1 MGSKIR
7 TYLPHILIAISLLIS
22 IYSLFRKPNK
32 EKIVITTDTVY
43 WVKYDTLRYSYPVF
57 FTKKVIDTIPIYLK
71 DSTKIELPVEQR
83 YYKQDGSYEA
93 WVSGYRPSLDKINV
107 FNKIEYKTITNTEI
121 HTLYKNSWRG
131 YIGGQIQT
139 FDQKWIPSIKLTIIS
154 PKSLLIEAG
163 IGVYDNKPV
172 YNVSAGIKIWGK

>member
-1 MGSKIR
+1 MYNKLK
-7 TYLPHILIAISLLIS
+7 TYLCIYLYAILLMIS
-22 IYSLFRKPNK
+22 IYSLFRKPNE
-32 EKIVITTDTVY
+32 EKIITTTDTVY

-57 FTKKVIDTIPIYLK
+57 FTKRIIDTIPIYLK

-93 WVSGYRPSLDKINV
+93 WVSGYHPSLDKINV
-107 FNKIEYKTITNTEI
+107 FNKTEYKTITNTET
-121 HTLYKNSWRG
+121 HTLYKSSWRG

-139 FDQKWIPSIKLTIIS
+139 FDQKWIPSIKLTITS

-163 IGVYDNKPV
+163 IGVYDNNPV

>member
-1 MGSKIR
+1 MKSKIC
-7 TYLPHILIAISLLIS
+7 TYLPHILIAISLMIS
-22 IYSLFRKPNK
+22 IYSLFRKPNE
-32 EKIVITTDTVY
+32 EKIVTTTDTVF
-43 WVKYDTLRYSYPVF
+43 VTKYDTLRYSYPVF
-57 FTKKVIDTIPIYLK
+57 FTKKVIDTITIYLK
-71 DSTKIELPVEQR
+71 DSSKIELPIEQK

-93 WVSGYRPSLDKINV
+93 WISGYHPSLDKINV
-107 FNKIEYKTITNTEI
+107 FNKTEYKTITNTET
-121 HTLYKNSWRG
+121 HTLYKSSWRG

-139 FDQKWIPSIKLTIIS
+139 FDQKWIPSIKLTITS